1 MYLFIVLPLK
11 FAVQTFKYLMSN
23 SKRIYLVRHGQ
34 TAYNTKR
41 IVQGRKINADLNEN
55 GQKQGALL
63 YDAYKDFS
71 FDKLYVTSL
80 KRTHQTVKGFID
92 AGLEYEIMPEFD
104 EMNYGEYEGNSIDDF
119 TVDGLTVQDISDEW
133 EKGNFEVFPK
143 GGEALMDVLRRE
155 AEGLEKI
162 MQNESEKNVM
172 ICMHSR
178 SIRVFLC
185 LLLDMDFDK
194 MKNYAPKNTGVTTLE
209 YNELTG
215 EFKLIE
221 FNNVDHL
228 GGDPE
233 LTHLPQKPGAE
244 KVEEKA
250 EDELG
255 FRRFKLNK
263 QLYSICDELGYTTPT
278 PIQEKAIPV
287 ALAGHDLFGIA
298 QTGTGKT
305 AAYLIPLLFKAK
317 YAQGNDPRI
326 LILVP
331 TRELAIQVGKEVE
344 KLAKY
349 TGLRHAVVYGG
360 IGPKTQMEEIE
371 KGIDIL
377 VGTPGRVM
385 DIYSRGKLKTKQIK
399 YMVLDEADR
408 IMDMGFMPQIRQ
420 MLEIIPRKRQNLL
433 FSATMPDIVVSLSEE
448 FLEFPIRIEVTPQ
461 STTAEMVEQSVF
473 FVPNFRT
480 KLNLLEYL
488 LNQDDDLSRIIV
500 FVKRREHA
508 NGIFKYLERK
518 VEGDIRVIHSNKGQN
533 ARINSIE
540 AFKKGDVRILVATD
554 VAARGIDVSMVSH
567 VINFDVPVMYE
578 DYVHRVG
585 RTGRANNEGTA
596 YTFCNPVEKFH
607 LKKVEELIN
616 KEIPTLD
623 LPLDIEIGETPKDEA
638 YDMAKEMDIQKRIA
652 DPTFKGAFHEKK
664 KNKDKVDKNRRLKNK
679 ASIDKQRASG
689 KVSAYIGKGKKK

>member
-1 MYLFIVLPLK
+1 
-11 FAVQTFKYLMSN
+11 MSN
-23 SKRIYLVRHGQ
+23 SKRLYIVRHGQ

-41 IVQGRKINADLNEN
+41 IVQGRKIDADLNEN
-55 GQKQGALL
+55 GQKQASLL
-63 YDAYKDFS
+63 FDAYKKFP

-80 KRTHQTVKGFID
+80 KRTHQTAKGFID
-92 AGLEYEIMPEFD
+92 AGLDYEIMPEFD
-104 EMNYGEYEGNSIDDF
+104 EMNYGDYEGNSIDDH
-119 TVDGLTVQDISDEW
+119 TIDGMTVQDISDEW
-133 EKGNFEVFPK
+133 EKGNFDCYPK
-143 GGEALMDVLRRE
+143 NGEQLMDVLRRE

-162 MQNESEKNVM
+162 MKNESERNVM

-185 LLLDMDFDK
+185 LLLDMDFDQ
-194 MKNYAPKNTGVTTLE
+194 MKNYAPKNTGVTTIE
-209 YNELTG
+209 YNEYTG

-233 LTHLPQKPGAE
+233 LTHLPQKPGLELEVEKKNAE
-244 KVEEKA
+244 N
-250 EDELG
+250 DELG

-263 QLYSICDELGYTTPT
+263 QLYNACDDQGYSTPT
-278 PIQEKAIPV
+278 PIQEKAIPLV
-287 ALAGHDLFGIA
+287 LAGHDLFGIA

-305 AAYLIPLLFKAK
+305 AAYLLPLLFKAK
-317 YAQGNDPRI
+317 YAQGNDPRV

-331 TRELAIQVGKEVE
+331 TRELSIQVGKEVE
-344 KLAKY
+344 KLGKY

-360 IGPKTQMEEIE
+360 IGPKTQIEEVE

-377 VGTPGRVM
+377 IGTPGRVM

-433 FSATMPDIVVSLSEE
+433 FSATMPDIVVRLSEE
-448 FLEFPIRIEVTPQ
+448 FLEFPTRVEITPQ
-461 STTAEMVEQSVF
+461 ATTAEMVDQYVYY
-473 FVPNFRT
+473 VPNFRT

-488 LNQDDDLSRIIV
+488 LNEDDELSRIIV
-500 FVKRREHA
+500 FVKKKDHA

-518 VEGDIRVIHSNKGQN
+518 IEGEVRVIHANKGQN

-540 AFKKGDVRILVATD
+540 AFKDGNIRVLVATD
-554 VAARGIDVSMVSH
+554 VAARGLDVSMVSH
-567 VINFDVPVMYE
+567 VINFDVPVMYD

-596 YTFCNPVEKFH
+596 FTFCNQAEKYH
-607 LKKVEELIN
+607 LKKVEKLIN
-616 KEIPTLD
+616 KDIPELD
-623 LPLDIEIGETPKDEA
+623 LPLDIEISETPKDEA
-638 YDMAKEMDIQKRIA
+638 KEMAMEIDIQKRKE
-652 DPTFKGAFHEKK
+652 DPTFQGAFHEKK
-664 KNKDKVDKNRRLKNK
+664 KNKDKVDKKRRLKNK

-689 KVSAYIGKGKKK
+689 KVSAYIGSGKKKK

>member
-1 MYLFIVLPLK
+1 
-11 FAVQTFKYLMSN
+11 MSN

-41 IVQGRKINADLNEN
+41 IVQGRKIDADLNET
-55 GQKQGALL
+55 GQKQADLL
-63 YDAYKDFS
+63 YEAYKKIP

-80 KRTHQTVKGFID
+80 KRTHQTAKGFID
-92 AGLEYEIMPEFD
+92 AGLKHEIMPEFD
-104 EMNYGEYEGNSIDDF
+104 EMNYGDYEGNSIDDF
-119 TVDGLTVQDISDEW
+119 KVDGLTVQGISDEW
-133 EKGNFEVFPK
+133 EKGNFDIFPK
-143 GGEALMDVLRRE
+143 NGEALIDVLTRE

-162 MQNESEKNVM
+162 MQNEEERNVM

-178 SIRVFLC
+178 SIRIFLC
-185 LLLDMDFDK
+185 LLLDMDFDQ

-209 YNELTG
+209 YNEYTG

-221 FNNVDHL
+221 FNNVQHL

-233 LTHLPQKPGAE
+233 LTFLPQKPGTE
-244 KVEEKA
+244 PLEEETK
-250 EDELG
+250 DELG

-263 QLYSICDELGYTTPT
+263 QLYTICDELGYETPT
-278 PIQEKAIPV
+278 PIQEKAIPL

-305 AAYLIPLLFKAK
+305 AAYLLPLLFKVK
-317 YAQGNDPRI
+317 YAQGNDPRV

-360 IGPKTQMEEIE
+360 IGPKTQIEEVE

-385 DIYSRGKLKTKQIK
+385 DIYSRGKLKTKKIK

-420 MLEIIPRKRQNLL
+420 MLEIIPSKRQNLL
-433 FSATMPDIVVSLSEE
+433 FSATMPEIVVSLSED
-448 FLEFPIRIEVTPQ
+448 FLEFPMRVEITPQ
-461 STTAEMVEQSVF
+461 STTAEMVDQYLYQ
-473 FVPNFRT
+473 VPNFRT

-488 LNQDDDLSRIIV
+488 LNEDDELSRIIV
-500 FVKRREHA
+500 FVKKKDHA
-508 NGIFKYLERK
+508 NGIFKYIERK
-518 VEGDIRVIHSNKGQN
+518 IEGEVRVIHANKGQN

-540 AFKKGDVRILVATD
+540 AFKNGNVRVLVATD
-554 VAARGIDVSMVSH
+554 VAARGLDVSMVSH
-567 VINFDVPVMYE
+567 VVNFDVPVMYE

-596 YTFCNPVEKFH
+596 FTFCNPSEKFH
-607 LKKVEELIN
+607 LKKVESLIQ
-616 KEIPTLD
+616 KEIPELD
-623 LPLDIEIGETPKDEA
+623 FPLDIEIAETPKDEA
-638 YDMAKEMDIQKRIA
+638 RDMAMEIDIQKKIA
-652 DPTFKGAFHEKK
+652 DPTFQGAFHEKK
-664 KNKDKVDKNRRLKNK
+664 KNKDKVDKKRRLKNR

-689 KVSAYIGKGKKK
+689 KVSAYISSGKKKK